1 MLGVFYCSS
10 KFFNLIASLTNS
22 SVPPYAHEQDD
33 NPMFA
38 KKYFASST
46 DIIINIFTIFVYE
59 TIFDNIII
67 FGDQLWYSKI
77 LFGTYKG

>member
-1 MLGVFYCSS
+1 
-10 KFFNLIASLTNS
+10 
-22 SVPPYAHEQDD
+22 
-33 NPMFA
+33 MFA